1 MKKSIACSLMLSIL
15 FSVGC
20 ATTTGLPAQTT
31 TSGFDGTKFV
41 SMSNHGMACY
51 MRMICPTAGFSW
63 NTKAPNLA
71 LLKIGVLAPSAA
83 KDAYYSI
90 RSVSLNVDG
99 KIIELDGSTKETDFK
114 NDDINKTSIKDF
126 VVPLELLRAIEASS
140 KTMVRIDTNDGLME
154 DLIIGDGKDSK
165 AYHALKRFLVA
176 VEEAKK
182 Q

>member
-1 MKKSIACSLMLSIL
+1 MRKSIAFPLLLSVLLMT
-15 FSVGC
+15 GC
-20 ATTTGLPAQTT
+20 ATTTGLPAQTQ

-51 MRMICPTAGFSW
+51 MSMICPTAGFSW
-63 NTKAPNLA
+63 NTKAPRLA
-71 LLKIGVLAPSAA
+71 LLKIGILAPSIA
-83 KDAYYSI
+83 KDAYFSV
-90 RSVSLNVDG
+90 RSVSLNIDG
-99 KIIELDGSTKETDFK
+99 NIIELDGSTKATEFK
-114 NDDINKTSIKDF
+114 NDDINKTSVKEFI
-126 VVPLELLRAIEASS
+126 VPLELLQKIERSS